1 MSSARCLGLA
11 LLSAALVAGCGDDEP
26 DTVDAAQIEEEI
38 VLQLSSVTA
47 KVATVS
53 CPDDVESEA
62 GAKFTCNA
70 KLDKG
75 GSAKVVV
82 TQQDE
87 NAFSYSFKPGSVKLA
102 GATVDKELEKDLAAS
117 GVPNATVNCP
127 DPVQVKA
134 GTTVTCPVVGAGG
147 GQATV
152 SFEFTDE
159 SGSIDQS
166 SVETGQ

>member
-1 MSSARCLGLA
+1 MSTRRSLVVA
-11 LLSAALVAGCGDDEP
+11 LIAGVLVAGCGDDDPE
-26 DTVDAAQIEEEI
+26 TVDAAQIEEQIE
-38 VLQLSSVTA
+38 QGLSSATA
-47 KVATVS
+47 KVASVT

-62 GAKFTCNA
+62 GAKFTCSA

-75 GSAKVVV
+75 GSAKVEV
-82 TQQDE
+82 TQQDDE
-87 NAFSYSFKPGSVKLA
+87 AFTYSVKPGSVKIA
-102 GATVDKELEKDLAAS
+102 GATVDEQLEQDLAAS
-117 GVPNATVNCP
+117 GAPNATVNCP
-127 DPVQVKA
+127 DPVTVKT

-159 SGSIDQS
+159 SGSVDQS